1 MFVGDDTR
9 LSGNSMNWIWLVL
22 FWYNEWHCQLW
33 STLQEEWLNQAM
45 YWMMRDCF
53 FSFIEWSYFAACLFQ
68 WAKVNCEWVYFCE
81 GMCSS
86 VWSVQCWASALRH
99 SCYEQACAGNNWK
112 TASWNT
118 TTNITSLISTVM
130 LFLFPFKP
138 ATLLQWFWLPFTTVA
153 FLSQSS
159 ISYTKTIT
167 KKRGLLKN
175 SSHMGLW
182 SNLSFIFCEVCGKLC
197 EYHLLASTSCL
208 HLWLLCTQV

>member
-9 LSGNSMNWIWLVL
+9 LSGNSMNRIWLVL

-33 STLQEEWLNQAM
+33 SIIQEEWLNQAM
-45 YWMMRDCF
+45 YWMMRDCN

-68 WAKVNCEWVYFCE
+68 WAKVNCEWVFFCE

-86 VWSVQCWASALRH
+86 IWSVQCWASALRH

-118 TTNITSLISTVM
+118 PTDITSLISTVM
-130 LFLFPFKP
+130 LFFFPSN
-138 ATLLQWFWLPFTTVA
+138 LLHFYNGFGY
-153 FLSQSS
+153 LSQQWLSFHKVEYL
-159 ISYTKTIT
+159 ILKLT
-167 KKRGLLKN
+167 KKRGLLTN

-182 SNLSFIFCEVCGKLC
+182 SNLSFILC
-197 EYHLLASTSCL
+197 
-208 HLWLLCTQV
+208 